1 MYAVFS
7 MSTYDRPYRSSPL
20 LQLVVPSPL
29 ICTTYTHTPFQ
40 PGSTQ
45 YPSLH
50 LLLSQHPTATALVPT
65 IAPFLPSLS
74 FIYCLLL
81 PDWTFYF
88 FLPSLVPHSFPPTAS
103 SPDSL
108 TPCYFVY
115 QLSFHL
121 SFTRSPPPPHS
132 YFSYPTSL
140 LHCAQGA
147 QSRTSR
153 TVSLIHYPPSL
164 SAYFH
169 FFQVFH
175 LFTSSLVSSLLL
187 SRSTNTSHVIS
198 TSCIAFHSR
207 IPHIYPSSPYL
218 FFSL

>member
-1 MYAVFS
+1 MIGPTAPVPFFNS
-7 MSTYDRPYRSSPL
+7 SSRRRSSARH
-20 LQLVVPSPL
+20 
-29 ICTTYTHTPFQ
+29 THTHHSSQAAHNTRPCTCYSLNTPPRPLSSRLSHRSSHPF
-40 PGSTQ
+40 
-45 YPSLH
+45 
-50 LLLSQHPTATALVPT
+50 LLSIVCCCLTGH
-65 IAPFLPSLS
+65 
-74 FIYCLLL
+74 FI
-81 PDWTFYF
+81 

-132 YFSYPTSL
+132 YFSHPTSL